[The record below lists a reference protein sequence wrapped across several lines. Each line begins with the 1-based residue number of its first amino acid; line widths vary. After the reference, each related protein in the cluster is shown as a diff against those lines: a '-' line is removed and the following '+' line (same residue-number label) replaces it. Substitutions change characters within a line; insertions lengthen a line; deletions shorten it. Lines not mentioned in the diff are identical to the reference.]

1 MWRRGSLA
9 AVARAAKSMPS
20 VDADFC
26 GWHARGGHFRKED
39 ALGAFIFRFYRN
51 RAECISCPVGISE
64 PNLHTAMPGK
74 TDAATTTPT
83 KPHVIRC
90 LFCGDEM
97 PDQLTCDLHWHYWHS
112 KL

>member
-1 MWRRGSLA
+1 
-9 AVARAAKSMPS
+9 
-20 VDADFC
+20 
-26 GWHARGGHFRKED
+26 
-39 ALGAFIFRFYRN
+39 
-51 RAECISCPVGISE
+51 
-64 PNLHTAMPGK
+64 MPGK